1 MSKNYFKVMENTE
14 NITGATYQYLK
25 QECDQVGISMSR
37 LCREAGVDRGTIER
51 WKHKDPNTIEI
62 LNALKDVL
70 ERKRKQMN
78 KSHE

>member
-1 MSKNYFKVMENTE
+1 LSKNYFKVMENTG
-14 NITGATYQYLK
+14 NITGATYQSLK
-25 QECDQVGISMSR
+25 EQCEEVGISMSR

-70 ERKRKQMN
+70 DRKRKQL
-78 KSHE
+78 KSHNE